1 MNRMIYQEKQRITEK
16 KHADVYVM
24 IGKKYDFLSRYSLMY
39 LIHDTVLFLYICM
52 AIYLVKKIM

>member
-1 MNRMIYQEKQRITEK
+1 MNRMTYQEKQRITKK

-39 LIHDTVLFLYICM
+39 LIYDTVNFLYT
-52 AIYLVKKIM
+52 YGLSSY